1 MNPAAKSR
9 KPVGRGASAPATR
22 ARGAALLFVVW
33 ATAMLALIIGG
44 YALVAH
50 VEHLQA
56 RNLFDTTRGRYYA
69 EAGLHRV
76 VLEMRLPDPATRWIA
91 DGRPYTFTLDEVE
104 IEVAITDESGKLDL
118 NIADE
123 VTLLNF
129 LKGKGREEEE
139 AQTITHAIMD
149 WRDPDDLAMPFG
161 AEDDDYRRGDYP
173 YGSKDAYFDTVA
185 ELQQVMGMSYEVFR
199 ELEPA
204 VTVYAGR
211 TQPNAAYASADA
223 LLALPGMTPELANTF
238 VSQRQALPLG
248 DPTVSGLLT
257 LPDGTPVM
265 AGGGGFTYS
274 VRSKAT
280 LPNGAYGL
288 LEATIRIGGAAANGR
303 PFVILRWRD
312 NENA

>member
-1 MNPAAKSR
+1 MASPAWSK
-9 KPVGRGASAPATR
+9 
-22 ARGAALLFVVW
+22 ARGAALLFVLW
-33 ATAMLALIIGG
+33 ATALLSLIIGG
-44 YALVAH
+44 YSLVAH

-56 RNLFDTTRGRYYA
+56 RNLFDTTRARYLA

-76 VLEMRLPDPATRWIA
+76 VLEMRLPDPAARWIA
-91 DGRPYTFTLDEVE
+91 DGRSYSFQMDDVQ
-104 IEVAITDESGKLDL
+104 IEVQIVDESGKLDL

-123 VTLLNF
+123 MTLLTF
-129 LKGKGREEEE
+129 LENKGLEEEQ
-139 AQTITHAIMD
+139 AQAIAQAIID

-161 AEDDDYRRGDYP
+161 AEDDDYRKADYP
-173 YGSKDAYFDTVA
+173 YGAKDAYFDTVA
-185 ELQQVMGMSYEVFR
+185 ELQQVMGVTYELFR

-211 TQPNAAYASADA
+211 NQPNAAYASPDA
-223 LLALPGMTPELANTF
+223 LLALPGMTPELASEF
-238 VSQRQALPLG
+238 VNERRAMPLG
-248 DPTVSGLLT
+248 DPSVSGQLL

>member
-1 MNPAAKSR
+1 MP
-9 KPVGRGASAPATR
+9 SADRPLPRR
-22 ARGAALLFVVW
+22 ARGAALLFTVW
-33 ATAMLALIIGG
+33 ATAMLTLIIGG
-44 YALVAH
+44 FALVAH

-56 RNLFDTTRGRYYA
+56 RNLFDTTRARYLA

-76 VLEMRLPDPATRWIA
+76 VLEMRLPDPALRWIP
-91 DGRPYTFTLDEVE
+91 DGRPYTFEIDGVA
-104 IEVAITDESGKLDL
+104 IEVSITDESGKLDL
-118 NIADE
+118 NISDE
-123 VTLLNF
+123 ATLVNF
-129 LKGKGREEEE
+129 LRGKGVEEVQ
-139 AQTITHAIMD
+139 AQELAHAIMD
-149 WRDPDDLAMPFG
+149 WRDPDDSPMPLG
-161 AEDDDYRRGDYP
+161 AESADYRAAGYP
-173 YGSKDAYFDTVA
+173 YGAKDAYFDTVA
-185 ELQQVMGMSYEVFR
+185 ELQQVMGITYELFR

-211 TQPNAAYASADA
+211 MQPNAAYASADA
-223 LLALPGMTPELANTF
+223 LLALPGMTPEMAAEF
-238 VSQRQALPLG
+238 VAQRREMPLG
-248 DPTVSGLLT
+248 DPAMAGMLT

-280 LPNGAYGL
+280 LANGATGL

>member
-1 MNPAAKSR
+1 MNAEPRRIPLPA
-9 KPVGRGASAPATR
+9 P

-33 ATAMLALIIGG
+33 ATALLALVIGG
-44 YALVAH
+44 YALIAH
-50 VEHLQA
+50 TEYLQA
-56 RNLFDTTRGRYYA
+56 RNLFDTTRARYLA

-76 VLEMRLPDPATRWIA
+76 ILEMRLPDPTIRWIA
-91 DGRPYTFTLDEVE
+91 DGRTYSFELDEAV
-104 IEVAITDESGKLDL
+104 IDIQITDESGKLDL

-123 VTLLNF
+123 LTLVNF
-129 LKGKGREEEE
+129 LMGKGLEEERAVAL
-139 AQTITHAIMD
+139 AQSIID
-149 WRDPDDLAMPFG
+149 WRDPDDQEMPFG
-161 AEDDDYRRGDYP
+161 AEGDSYRSAGYP
-173 YGSKDAYFDTVA
+173 YGAKDAYFDTVA
-185 ELQQVMGMSYEVFR
+185 ELQQVMGMDYELFR
-199 ELEPA
+199 KLEPA

-211 TQPNAAYASADA
+211 NQPNAAYANADA
-223 LLALPGMTPELANTF
+223 LLALPGMTPESAAEF
-238 VSQRQALPLG
+238 VEQRRNLPLG
-248 DPTVSGLLT
+248 DPAVAGLLT

-280 LPNGAYGL
+280 LPNGATGL

>member
-1 MNPAAKSR
+1 MSR
-9 KPVGRGASAPATR
+9 AEPMSSRRGMAAPAR
-22 ARGAALLFVVW
+22 MRGAALLFVLW
-33 ATAMLALIIGG
+33 ATAMLALVIGG

-56 RNLFDTTRGRYYA
+56 KNQFDTTRARYFA

-76 VLEMRLPDPATRWIA
+76 VLEMRLPDPTVRWIA
-91 DGRPYTFTLDEVE
+91 DGRPYRFAMDDVE
-104 IEVAITDESGKLDL
+104 IEVKIVDESGKLDL

-123 VTLLNF
+123 MTLVNF
-129 LKGKGREEEE
+129 LMNKGLEEEP
-139 AQTITHAIMD
+139 ALSIAHAIID
-149 WRDPDDLAMPFG
+149 WRDPDDMAQPFG
-161 AEDDDYRRGDYP
+161 AEDEDYKRADYP
-173 YGSKDAYFDTVA
+173 YGAKDAYFDTVA
-185 ELQQVMGMSYEVFR
+185 ELQQIKGVSYELFR
-199 ELEPA
+199 QLEPA

-211 TQPNAAYASADA
+211 NQPNAAYATADA
-223 LLALPGMTPELANTF
+223 LLALPGMTAELAQEF
-238 VSQRQALPLG
+238 VAQRQSMPLG
-248 DPTVSGLLT
+248 DPAMAGQLM

-274 VRSKAT
+274 VQSKAT